1 MLYQSCLDDEFPIP
15 YIAEM
20 ISGILLAA
28 GLSQRFGRD
37 KLQIQ
42 FCGETLVRCCLHQM
56 RETELDE
63 IIVVCHESNFELLKA
78 EDSHPRVKIVVN
90 GQAVSGLSSS
100 IQCGLDS
107 CNPGSEAVLIA
118 HSDMPLVGSKLMGAM
133 LEQWRHQ
140 PDSIVAPRYHGQQG
154 NPVVISKIFWN
165 EIRRLRGD
173 VGCKSILRAHADQI
187 SWLDVDSDE
196 ILFDI
201 DTESDYQEFL
211 RRT

>member
-1 MLYQSCLDDEFPIP
+1 
-15 YIAEM
+15 M

-42 FCGETLVRCCLHQM
+42 FRGEALVQCCLQQM
-56 RETELDE
+56 RGTEIDE
-63 IIVVCHESNFELLKA
+63 IIVVCHGSNQELLRG
-78 EDSHPRVKIVVN
+78 EDSHPLVKIVIN
-90 GQAVSGLSSS
+90 SQAASGLSSS
-100 IQCGLDS
+100 IQCGLDF
-107 CNPGSEAVLIA
+107 CDPGSQAVLIA
-118 HSDMPLVGSKLMGAM
+118 HGDMPLVGSNLMGAM
-133 LEQWRHQ
+133 LEEWRCQ

-154 NPVVISKIFWN
+154 NPVVIPRVFWH

-173 VGCKSILRAHADQI
+173 VGCKSILSLHADQI
-187 SWLDVDSDE
+187 RWLDVDSDE